1 MHNRALAAFGCS
13 LCPWIEPGLSPGTT
27 YMTLCAKDT
36 EAYMYRCIVR
46 SKGLAGI
53 EDKEDFE
60 KLEKKR
66 PIPTGP
72 VMIGT

>member
-1 MHNRALAAFGCS
+1 
-13 LCPWIEPGLSPGTT
+13 
-27 YMTLCAKDT
+27 MTLCAKDT